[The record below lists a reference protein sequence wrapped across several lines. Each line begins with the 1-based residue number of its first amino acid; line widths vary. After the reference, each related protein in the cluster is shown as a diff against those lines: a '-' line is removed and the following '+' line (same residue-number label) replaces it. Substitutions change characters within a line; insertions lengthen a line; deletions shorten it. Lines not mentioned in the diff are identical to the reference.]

1 MKNGS
6 ILRRFFHS
14 PASFSGF
21 SLVEV
26 VAATFI
32 FMLAAIP
39 IYYTMSHG
47 AVKEID
53 STKLAM
59 ARKVLESFRAETIG
73 WGFPKLAA
81 LTPPD
86 GNTSPDGGFGPIPD
100 GNPPKTYS
108 DVLTIQ
114 KKYKDFTFK
123 PLFRYSV
130 GGKSV
135 IEVKGRITWTRQ
147 DGKLHPDENLLFF
160 VVKP

>member
-1 MKNGS
+1 
-6 ILRRFFHS
+6 
-14 PASFSGF
+14 
-21 SLVEV
+21 
-26 VAATFI
+26 
-32 FMLAAIP
+32 MLAAIP
-39 IYYTMSHG
+39 IYYTLSQG

-73 WGFPKLAA
+73 WGFKKLAD

-86 GNTSPDGGFGPIPD
+86 GNASPDGGFGLIPD
-100 GNPPKTYS
+100 GNPPNTYS

-114 KKYKDFTFK
+114 KQYKDFTFK

-135 IEVKGRITWTRQ
+135 IEVKGSINWTRQ
-147 DGKLHPDENLLFF
+147 GGKPYPDEVLVFF